1 MKYSKFL
8 NFFSLVPASLCISAL
23 VAFPLIVILWMS
35 AQGDSSTWQ
44 HIQATL
50 LPEYI
55 SNSLAIMLG
64 VALFSL
70 LLGVGSAWIIA
81 RYQFGGRSTLQWML
95 LLPLAMPG
103 YITAYSYT
111 GLLDVPGPI
120 QTYIRERLNLN
131 YGEYWFPNIHSLGG
145 AIFVLSAVLYP
156 YIYLLARSAF
166 AEQPSSLERSST
178 LLGTNRIK
186 RFWLIS
192 LPIAR
197 PAIAAGLALT
207 LMETLSDYG
216 TVAYF
221 GISTFTTGIFR
232 AWLGMG
238 EINSA
243 AQLSLILM
251 LFVVA
256 LMALEQYSRHR
267 ARFFEKGNHSKHILI
282 KLNAKGS
289 SIAFILCS
297 IPLLIGFIIPN
308 IQLVYW
314 AIGTFSDVVDEHFYQ
329 LALNSLSL
337 AMATAVIAI
346 SLALILSTAK
356 RINAHNYL
364 VSFAHKVVISGY
376 AIPGTVIA
384 VGLLSPVVYFDK
396 ALIKLLK
403 TSFDIEIGLILSG
416 TIAALIIAYL
426 VRFLSV
432 SVQTIDSGFKKIPP
446 QIEQAAQSLGASNKS
461 LLWHIHIPII
471 STSILTAGLIVFVD
485 VMKELPATLLLRPFN
500 FNTLAIKSFELASDE
515 QLAEAAPAALAIV
528 LFGLIPVILLSKTIQ
543 RQPTK

>member
-1 MKYSKFL
+1 M
-8 NFFSLVPASLCISAL
+8 
-23 VAFPLIVILWMS
+23 WMS
-35 AQGDSSTWQ
+35 TQGKLVTWQ

-55 SNSLAIMLG
+55 SNSLILMLG
-64 VALFSL
+64 VSFLST

-81 RYQFGGRSTLQWML
+81 HYRFFGSSVLQWML

-111 GLLDVPGPI
+111 GLLDAAGPI
-120 QTYIRERLNLN
+120 QTYIRDLFTLN

-145 AIFVLSAVLYP
+145 AIFVLSVVLYP

-166 AEQPSSLERSST
+166 IEQPSSLEKSSK
-178 LLGTNRIK
+178 LLGINRIK
-186 RFWLIS
+186 RFWLVS

-207 LMETLSDYG
+207 LMETLADYG

-232 AWLGMG
+232 AWFGMG
-238 EINSA
+238 EISSA

-267 ARFFEKGNHSKHILI
+267 ARFFEKGNHAKHALI

-289 SIAFILCS
+289 SIAFTLCS
-297 IPLLIGFIIPN
+297 IPLLAGFIIPN

-314 AIGTFSDVVDEHFYQ
+314 GIDTFSDIVDERFYR
-329 LALNSLSL
+329 LALNSLML
-337 AMATAVIAI
+337 AMITAVIAV
-346 SLALILSTAK
+346 SLAFLLSTAK
-356 RINAHNYL
+356 RIKVHNPL
-364 VSFAHKVVISGY
+364 VSLAHKIVISGY

-384 VGLLSPVVYFDK
+384 AGLLSPLAYFDK
-396 ALIKLLK
+396 GLIKFFK
-403 TSFDIEIGLILSG
+403 AAFEMEIGLILSG

-446 QIEQAAQSLGASNKS
+446 QIEQAAHSLGASRKS
-461 LLWHIHIPII
+461 ILWRIHIPIM
-471 STSILTAGLIVFVD
+471 STSILTAALIVFVD
-485 VMKELPATLLLRPFN
+485 VMKELPATLILRPFN
-500 FNTLAIKSFELASDE
+500 FNTLAVKSFELASDE

-528 LFGLIPVILLSKTIQ
+528 IFGLIPVILLSKTIQ
-543 RQPTK
+543 RKQG